1 MAFSKRCISNIHLPR
16 PKPTP
21 RSACTSSLQTRGQIA
36 DRLDLSVTTV
46 KTHIANLLTKTGCAN
61 RVQLAIY
68 GHQRMA

>member
-1 MAFSKRCISNIHLPR
+1 MALTAREADVLPLVVEGLSN
-16 PKPTP
+16 
-21 RSACTSSLQTRGQIA
+21 QEIA